1 MSVYLINYN
10 KLIWAN
16 LKKIFIKSSKKEFY
30 ASLNE
35 EQRKFVD
42 YLLDEYYLKGYDEGR
57 LDERV
62 VTYYERY

>member
-1 MSVYLINYN
+1 M
-10 KLIWAN
+10 
-16 LKKIFIKSSKKEFY
+16 SSKKEFY

-35 EQRKFVD
+35 EQRKLVD